1 MVKLL
6 SEFAPAKINLF
17 LRVVGRRSDGY
28 HLLDSIFVPIS
39 LADLVTLE
47 LRPACARS
55 VELVVYGAGAPTDTS
70 NLAWLAADAFLRD
83 FRLDAAVRIG
93 LVKRIPSGAGLGG
106 GSSDAGAVLRMMAA
120 LNGVDE
126 PVRLGQLALRLGADV
141 PFFLNPRPARVGGIG
156 ERIEVLRSFPALE
169 LVIAV
174 PPVEVSTAEV
184 FRALGPEGFDAPMGD
199 SDLNEILSGK
209 IAAHHLVNGLEAV
222 AAARYPVIHELK
234 AKLETTEALGCA
246 MSGSGGAVFA
256 LYDTATQADMAAA
269 SMNGLAPWAR
279 VFRARSV
286 PSSVAAQAQARR
298 PSVIG

>member
-55 VELVVYGAGAPTDTS
+55 VELAVYGAGAPTDAS
-70 NLAWLAADAFLRD
+70 NLAWRAADAFLQD

-106 GSSDAGAVLRMMAA
+106 GSSDAGAVLRMMAE
-120 LNGVDE
+120 LTRVSD

-141 PFFLNPRPARVGGIG
+141 PFFLNPRPARIGGIG
-156 ERIEVLRSFPALE
+156 ERIETLQSFPALE

-174 PPVEVSTAEV
+174 PPVEVSTASV
-184 FRALGPEGFDAPMGD
+184 FQALGREGFDAPIGEA
-199 SDLNEILSGK
+199 DLSEILDGRIS
-209 IAAHHLVNGLEAV
+209 ARHLVNSLEAV
-222 AAARYPVIHELK
+222 AVARYPAIGELK
-234 AKLETTEALGCA
+234 TKLETTGALGCA

-256 LYDTATQADMAAA
+256 LYESATQADLAAA

-286 PSSVAAQAQARR
+286 PSSVAAQAQAR
-298 PSVIG
+298 SLGVMG

>member
-28 HLLDSIFVPIS
+28 HLLDSIFVPVS

-55 VELVVYGAGAPTDTS
+55 VELVVYGAGAPTDAS
-70 NLAWLAADAFLRD
+70 NLAWRAADAFLRD

-93 LVKRIPSGAGLGG
+93 LAKRIPSGAGLGG

-120 LNGVDE
+120 LNGVDD

-174 PPVEVSTAEV
+174 PPVEVSTAEM
-184 FRALGPEGFDAPMGD
+184 FQALSPEGFDAPIGD
-199 SDLNEILSGK
+199 ADLNEILSGR

-222 AAARYPVIHELK
+222 AAARYPPIGELK
-234 AKLETTEALGCA
+234 AKLETTGALGCA

-256 LYDTATQADMAAA
+256 LYDAATQADVAAA
-269 SMNGLAPWAR
+269 SMSGLAPWAR

-286 PSSVAAQAQARR
+286 PSSAAAQAQA
-298 PSVIG
+298 